1 MLLTIDG
8 TFLAQILNFVV
19 FWVLLNFVFI
29 APTRRAI
36 EERMRLIAAQ
46 QRTAQELRVRAEA
59 LKAEADL
66 LIDAARR
73 RTEEIMR
80 EASARA
86 AAEVHEIEQK
96 AAEEAAAS
104 IALAHKAVASERA
117 QATEKQAPLVQELA
131 RAMVSRAIDLEGAA

>member
-46 QRTAQELRVRAEA
+46 QREAQELRVRAEA